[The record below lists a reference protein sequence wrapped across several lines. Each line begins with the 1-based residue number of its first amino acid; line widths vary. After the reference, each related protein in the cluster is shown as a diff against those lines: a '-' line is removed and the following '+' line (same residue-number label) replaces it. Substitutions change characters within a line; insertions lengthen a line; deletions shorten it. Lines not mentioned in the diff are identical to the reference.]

1 VVEVRVTRPD
11 IVYRDTRNDTYVA
24 NAIVVNG
31 SPVTVPV
38 INVPGGGNFRN
49 FRRPDYIGGDPFLQ
63 TADKRF
69 FLNPAA
75 FAIPAPGRVGNLGR
89 NALHGPIL
97 SQFDLTAQ
105 KAFVIHEKTNL
116 EFRAEIYNLFNR
128 ANFANPP
135 VQLNQSLGSG
145 ANQLQPGQAF
155 TPAAAGGAFGVFSS
169 TVEKAVGLGT
179 SRQVQLSL
187 RLNF

>member
-1 VVEVRVTRPD
+1 MVDGFANGND
-11 IVYRDTRNDTYVA
+11 ISGTGEFSDRWNFFGNPSDFKPTPSGIPFFFSGTPGPND
-24 NAIVVNG
+24 
-31 SPVTVPV
+31 
-38 INVPGGGNFRN
+38 
-49 FRRPDYIGGDPFLQ
+49 
-63 TADKRF
+63 
-69 FLNPAA
+69 NPAA

-89 NALHGPIL
+89 NALHGPSL

-105 KAFVIHEKTNL
+105 KRFQIHEQINV

-128 ANFANPP
+128 ANFANAP
-135 VQLNQSLGSG
+135 VQLNQSLGTG
-145 ANQLQPGQAF
+145 TNQLQPDVPF
-155 TPAAAGGAFGVFSS
+155 TAAAAGGAFGVFSS